1 VTAPPRKVDVRRG
14 RLRIT
19 ERLEDFPRQHEA
31 LQNAMEEFG
40 PDFDL
45 RQFKN
50 AYESKTDLAAYN
62 RAQAVERGLARI
74 QNYVAEVA
82 IDGCK
87 LGELTIVHK
96 NGEATNAFAT
106 LAEAGVISRALASR
120 LQRAQRARSSIEHTY
135 VRVPAGSVH
144 RATVLIF
151 ESSREFIGPFRDWI
165 EPYFTD

>member
-1 VTAPPRKVDVRRG
+1 MAPPRKVDVRRW

-19 ERLEDFPRQHEA
+19 ERLADFPRQHEA
-31 LQNAMEEFG
+31 LQSAMEEFG

-45 RQFKN
+45 KQFKG

-74 QNYVAEVA
+74 QNYIAEVA

-87 LGELTIVHK
+87 LGELTTIHK

-106 LAEAGVISRALASR
+106 LAEAGVISRALSVR
-120 LQRAQRARSSIEHTY
+120 LQKAQKARSSIEHFY
-135 VRVPAGSVH
+135 VRVPASTVH
-144 RATVLIF
+144 RAAVLVF

-165 EPYFTD
+165 EPYLTS

>member
-1 VTAPPRKVDVRRG
+1 MAPPRKVDIRRW

-31 LQNAMEEFG
+31 LQSAMEEFG
-40 PDFDL
+40 PDFDFK
-45 RQFKN
+45 QFKG
-50 AYESKTDLAAYN
+50 AYESKADLAAYN

-74 QNYVAEVA
+74 QNYIAEVA

-87 LGELTIVHK
+87 LAELEIIHK

-106 LAEAGVISRALASR
+106 LAEVGVINRALAAR
-120 LQRAQRARSSIEHTY
+120 LQKAQKARSSIEHFY

-144 RATVLIF
+144 RAAMLIF
-151 ESSREFIGPFRDWI
+151 ESSREFIGSFRDWI
-165 EPYFTD
+165 EPYLTD

>member
-1 VTAPPRKVDVRRG
+1 MAAPRKVEIRRW

-31 LQNAMEEFG
+31 LQSAMEEFG

-45 RQFKN
+45 KQFKS

-74 QNYVAEVA
+74 QNYIAEVA

-87 LGELTIVHK
+87 LAELTIVHK

-106 LAEAGVISRALASR
+106 LAEASVISRALAAR
-120 LQRAQRARSSIEHTY
+120 LQKAQKARTSIEHFY

-144 RATVLIF
+144 RAAVLIF
-151 ESSREFIGPFRDWI
+151 ESSREFIGPLRDWI
-165 EPYFTD
+165 EPYLTD